1 MTYAHRLVEIQVRGV
16 LIVVILNGNKH
27 WMSINL
33 CCRSGVEPIAPNVL
47 QLNAD
52 FVLHKICDLGA
63 VIRSVCV
70 GGIN

>member
-1 MTYAHRLVEIQVRGV
+1 
-16 LIVVILNGNKH
+16 
-27 WMSINL
+27 MSREVYSEDKCSIT
-33 CCRSGVEPIAPNVL
+33 GNVL

-70 GGIN
+70 GRIDEIINLNKYTNDNN

>member
-33 CCRSGVEPIAPNVL
+33 CCRSGVEPIAPNGL
-47 QLNAD
+47 QLTE
-52 FVLHKICDLGA
+52 
-63 VIRSVCV
+63 
-70 GGIN
+70 GGLFGNKGLPAFG